1 LEGLRSQDV
10 LEKAIAVVAA
20 ANEELPN
27 ALMERLSDQE
37 AQLLAKVATERE
49 PPVRDLEMC
58 IQVLRFG
65 RIERQLLTLQQ
76 DIDRVRQE
84 DRAGSA
90 LDELLREKNRLRSQ
104 LERARRGPRDVYNK

>member
-1 LEGLRSQDV
+1 M

-20 ANEELPN
+20 TNEELPN

-49 PPVRDLEMC
+49 PPVRDLDMC

-76 DIDRVRQE
+76 EIDRVRQD
-84 DRAGSA
+84 DRAAGSP
-90 LDELLREKNRLRSQ
+90 LDELLREKNRLRTE
-104 LERARRGPRDVYNK
+104 LEHARRGPRDVYNK